1 VKHRNL
7 TCITAA
13 LLLSA
18 PAVAAAA
25 GWTTADRSVVAMGAG
40 GTGAARP
47 EDPGAAAYNP
57 GAALAQPGLRATV
70 GLVVA
75 NPGITAGASG
85 GDASTSGVS
94 TPPLA
99 HVAWANDRFGL
110 GASLTVPFGSRIRW
124 PEGWAGRFALT
135 EARVQDL
142 RTTVYGGVRLGPVV
156 VAAGGFFD
164 VAELSFARNLDFIAA
179 EGSAR
184 VDTSG
189 TGFGGVAGIYG
200 GHGDWS
206 GGLSY
211 QSRSKLAFEGWADFE
226 TPPELSRS
234 ARDQPVRTTV
244 TLPDRLVLGAAW
256 RGLADLTV
264 SADLE
269 LTLWSTVD
277 ALVVTFED
285 EAMAP
290 LEDQRRWRT
299 TVTPRLGAT
308 YQALDFL
315 VARAGLFVD
324 PTPVPSATA
333 GPSSPDSTRVGLSVG
348 AGLSPLSWLTV
359 DLAYQLVVFTGQT
372 GENPG
377 LPGAEYGGLAHL
389 FGAAVAIKAL

>member
-1 VKHRNL
+1 
-7 TCITAA
+7 
-13 LLLSA
+13 
-18 PAVAAAA
+18 
-25 GWTTADRSVVAMGAG
+25 
-40 GTGAARP
+40 
-47 EDPGAAAYNP
+47 
-57 GAALAQPGLRATV
+57 
-70 GLVVA
+70 
-75 NPGITAGASG
+75 
-85 GDASTSGVS
+85 
-94 TPPLA
+94 
-99 HVAWANDRFGL
+99 
-110 GASLTVPFGSRIRW
+110 
-124 PEGWAGRFALT
+124 
-135 EARVQDL
+135 
-142 RTTVYGGVRLGPVV
+142 
-156 VAAGGFFD
+156 
-164 VAELSFARNLDFIAA
+164 
-179 EGSAR
+179 

-299 TVTPRLGAT
+299 TVTPAPRRHLPG
-308 YQALDFL
+308 
-315 VARAGLFVD
+315 
-324 PTPVPSATA
+324 
-333 GPSSPDSTRVGLSVG
+333 
-348 AGLSPLSWLTV
+348 
-359 DLAYQLVVFTGQT
+359 
-372 GENPG
+372 PG
-377 LPGAEYGGLAHL
+377 LPGGEGRPLRGPHP
-389 FGAAVAIKAL
+389 GAQRHRRPPRPPTPPGWGCRWGRACRRCRG